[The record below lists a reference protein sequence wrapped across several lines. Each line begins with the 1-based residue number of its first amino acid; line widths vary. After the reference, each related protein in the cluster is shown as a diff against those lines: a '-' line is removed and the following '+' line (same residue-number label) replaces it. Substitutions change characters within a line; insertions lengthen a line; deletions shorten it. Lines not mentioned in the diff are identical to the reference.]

1 MEYTDLLKTSRREE
15 GVHGVDGRGR
25 LDALCANEFPAQSAV
40 TRDLTERT
48 ARSRSAVVRRL
59 DWLAGWSV
67 GWQR

>member
-15 GVHGVDGRGR
+15 GGR

-48 ARSRSAVVRRL
+48 TRSRSAVVRRL